1 MVGRCGREV
10 ALLLFAARCA
20 TSAPFNDAFQLR
32 CWVDLSNAGSGKD
45 QTSGGLLIK
54 VGLLSTLTAL
64 SIKSDLRCFYF
75 I

>member
-1 MVGRCGREV
+1 MDVKWHYFS
-10 ALLLFAARCA
+10 LLHVVL
-20 TSAPFNDAFQLR
+20 PQLR
-32 CWVDLSNAGSGKD
+32 LMMPFSYGAGWIYPTHLTGSGKD